1 MINKLTL
8 EYLHGSSSGQVGYTR
23 VTLTDGREQA
33 FLYGRNQGPV
43 AAAENAAS
51 QESPVGGGSP
61 KFFMGDTQASLS
73 VCDSLNLTSDFNEWG
88 RPGVPCWGHIPD
100 SGRHQKHG

>member
-1 MINKLTL
+1 MDRGPEVINKLTL

-51 QESPVGGGSP
+51 QESPVG
-61 KFFMGDTQASLS
+61 
-73 VCDSLNLTSDFNEWG
+73 
-88 RPGVPCWGHIPD
+88 RGVPQVFHGRY
-100 SGRHQKHG
+100 SGIAFSL

>member
-1 MINKLTL
+1 MGRGPEVINKLTL

-51 QESPVGGGSP
+51 QESPV
-61 KFFMGDTQASLS
+61 
-73 VCDSLNLTSDFNEWG
+73 W
-88 RPGVPCWGHIPD
+88 GVPQVFHRRY
-100 SGRHQKHG
+100 SGIAFSL